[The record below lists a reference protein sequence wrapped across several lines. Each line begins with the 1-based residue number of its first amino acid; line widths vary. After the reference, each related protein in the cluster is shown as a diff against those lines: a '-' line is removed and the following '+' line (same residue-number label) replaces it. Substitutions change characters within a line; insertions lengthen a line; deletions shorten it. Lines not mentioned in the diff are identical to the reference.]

1 MNDLSNM
8 PLVTP
13 LLDTQWVPDGSGE
26 SPWSLGD
33 GTVVYGHQTASG
45 AVYDE
50 FGNLLGHI

>member
-13 LLDTQWVPDGSGE
+13 LLDTQWVTDGSGE
-26 SPWSLGD
+26 APFSLGD
-33 GTVVYGHQTASG
+33 GAVVYGHQTASG

-50 FGNLLGHI
+50 SGNLLGHI

>member
-26 SPWSLGD
+26 APFSLGD
-33 GTVVYGHQTASG
+33 GAVVYGHQSASG
-45 AVYDE
+45 ALYY
-50 FGNLLGHI
+50 

>member
-13 LLDTQWVPDGSGE
+13 VLDTQGIPDGSGDGA
-26 SPWSLGD
+26 WSLGD

-50 FGNLLGHI
+50 SGNLLGHI

>member
-26 SPWSLGD
+26 APFSLGD
-33 GTVVYGHQTASG
+33 GAVVYGHQTASG
-45 AVYDE
+45 AVYD
-50 FGNLLGHI
+50 LSLIHIS